1 LFIISTFVYVHVM
14 RMWTYKV
21 HIKQSV
27 RVAVHSTTSRTPG
40 KCNVNVMQMCK
51 AHKKQSLGA
60 AVLGSTPGKYVQSHA
75 DGEVGCLKD
84 VVQQQ

>member
-1 LFIISTFVYVHVM
+1 
-14 RMWTYKV
+14 
-21 HIKQSV
+21 
-27 RVAVHSTTSRTPG
+27 
-40 KCNVNVMQMCK
+40 MQMCK